1 MAERRTRGPV
11 PGSAD
16 VLTKPEH
23 DDYRARFGVI
33 VLCRDPDHQE
43 AVYRQLRELGMR
55 CRVVTV

>member
-1 MAERRTRGPV
+1 MADRPPV

-23 DDYRARFGVI
+23 DKYRARYGVI
-33 VLCRDPDHQE
+33 VVCHDPEHQE
-43 AVYRQLRELGMR
+43 AVYNDLRERGLR